1 MIDANSNSMQSRHDG
16 QSWCLVV
23 SGTDSGKARV
33 EVSEDGHGY
42 LPQGEI
48 SCNAGAISHC
58 FKSRVWAAKHR
69 YQVENPPQIRR
80 TTDKGT
86 VGYLEHYWSDSLDL
100 GIK

>member
-23 SGTDSGKARV
+23 SGIDSGKARV

-48 SCNAGAISHC
+48 SSVMQERSATASNQGFGQQSTGTSSRIHR
-58 FKSRVWAAKHR
+58 KSIAPRIKA
-69 YQVENPPQIRR
+69 PS
-80 TTDKGT
+80 GT
-86 VGYLEHYWSDSLDL
+86 
-100 GIK
+100 